1 MKKEKSKFN
10 NTQVTD
16 KKRAL
21 SLLDFFRRRIKS
33 GEFDVESAGW
43 WKDNLDDGATL
54 RIDVTGIGEYEQN
67 DSE

>member
-1 MKKEKSKFN
+1 MTKEKSKFN
-10 NTQVTD
+10 NTNVTG

-33 GEFDVESAGW
+33 GEFNVESAGW
-43 WKDNLDDGATL
+43 WKDNMGDGATL
-54 RIDVTGIGEYEQN
+54 RIDVQGIGDLDQS